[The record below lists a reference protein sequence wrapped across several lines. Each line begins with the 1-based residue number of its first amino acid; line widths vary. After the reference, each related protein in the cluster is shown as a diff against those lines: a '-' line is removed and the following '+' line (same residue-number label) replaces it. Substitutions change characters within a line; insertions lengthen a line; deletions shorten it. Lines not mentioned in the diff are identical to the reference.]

1 MKHRRNAVS
10 LAIGATVLAGTLSA
24 TIATSADSNPFGFT
38 DLDYGYKVASHD
50 GTGKNKDGSC
60 GESKCGDK
68 KPVKKIKK
76 DGSCGESKC
85 GDNKAKKVAKTKKDG
100 SCGESKCGDNKK

>member
-1 MKHRRNAVS
+1 MKHRRNAIT
-10 LAIGATVLAGTLSA
+10 LAIGATALVGSLSA
-24 TIATSADSNPFGFT
+24 TIATSADSNPFAFS
-38 DLDYGYKVASHD
+38 DLDHGYKIASHN
-50 GTGKNKDGSC
+50 GGKSGKDGSC
-60 GESKCGDK
+60 GESKCGDNK
-68 KPVKKIKK
+68 SVKKIKK